1 MNSTAALPQKVC
13 DEVLT
18 HCQVNGAIPVTTRS
32 IEQLLTDMIRP
43 LRDSLANLQRPVG
56 PPAQERRDA
65 EDVDVQPPRFSSWTW
80 GGRIHPV
87 PHDFKFPNC
96 SVPTTWNLW
105 FFGNSAERISP
116 FRQFK
121 NFDMQTKRDKSY
133 LSRSRSI
140 MKLLCGIAIRDGK
153 IANLEALQRSDRS
166 SSSTIFQ
173 YCFEIM
179 MGESLRHR
187 EGRRISELSLSAVYN
202 DVVLFKKKAMNNE
215 EEEEEEN

>member
-1 MNSTAALPQKVC
+1 
-13 DEVLT
+13 
-18 HCQVNGAIPVTTRS
+18 
-32 IEQLLTDMIRP
+32 
-43 LRDSLANLQRPVG
+43 
-56 PPAQERRDA
+56 
-65 EDVDVQPPRFSSWTW
+65 
-80 GGRIHPV
+80 
-87 PHDFKFPNC
+87 
-96 SVPTTWNLW
+96 
-105 FFGNSAERISP
+105 
-116 FRQFK
+116 
-121 NFDMQTKRDKSY
+121 
-133 LSRSRSI
+133 

-187 EGRRISELSLSAVYN
+187 EGRRISELSPSAVYN